1 MIEKKYNDSSTEPS
15 EEITSD
21 EEKVAEIFNNFFV
34 NIVPNLKTPNN
45 RNCNMD
51 FQKTDDPVL
60 NARNKYRRHS
70 SIVMINSKIESESI
84 FYEDALRKTKNLNVS
99 KASQQNDIP
108 TKILIQNSEYFL
120 LHFHENINYCLEQSL
135 FPHDLKLAD
144 VAPVYKKKFKASKD
158 NYRPVSTLSNI
169 SKVYERCI
177 CDQIKI

>member
-1 MIEKKYNDSSTEPS
+1 
-15 EEITSD
+15 
-21 EEKVAEIFNNFFV
+21 
-34 NIVPNLKTPNN
+34 
-45 RNCNMD
+45 MD

-144 VAPVYKKKFKASKD
+144 VAPVYKTKSKSFKFKD
-158 NYRPVSTLSNI
+158 DYRPIGILSNI
-169 SKVYERCI
+169 SKEY
-177 CDQIKI
+177 